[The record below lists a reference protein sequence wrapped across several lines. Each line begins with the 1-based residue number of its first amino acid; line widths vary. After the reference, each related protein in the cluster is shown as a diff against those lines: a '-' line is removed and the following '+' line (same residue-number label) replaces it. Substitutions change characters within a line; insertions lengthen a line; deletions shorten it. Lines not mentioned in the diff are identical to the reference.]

1 MNISVWRKYFYKSIS
16 DVQKCVMVKPRHL
29 NFIKLYVLGAFMDF
43 YESYHITQ
51 NIRELITPL
60 FMFKE
65 SWDILL
71 NFALGV
77 PKKKVRFDALV
88 MTEYICWSELLR
100 YTAQV
105 NNNDLAV
112 CAYILSIIVL
122 LRREQVTSCCC

>member
-1 MNISVWRKYFYKSIS
+1 
-16 DVQKCVMVKPRHL
+16 MVKPRHL

-71 NFALGV
+71 NFSLGV
-77 PKKKVRFDALV
+77 PKKKVRFDRLWVWRISDDRINMLKWIIALH
-88 MTEYICWSELLR
+88 S
-100 YTAQV
+100 
-105 NNNDLAV
+105 
-112 CAYILSIIVL
+112 
-122 LRREQVTSCCC
+122 TS